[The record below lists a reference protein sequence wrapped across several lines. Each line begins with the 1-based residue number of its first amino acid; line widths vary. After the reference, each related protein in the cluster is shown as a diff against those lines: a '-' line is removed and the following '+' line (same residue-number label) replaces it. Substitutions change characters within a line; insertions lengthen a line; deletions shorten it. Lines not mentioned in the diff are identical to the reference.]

1 MLEGKCIS
9 CGRGLAEEGSTQFP
23 CPECGYMIK
32 RCRVCRDR
40 SAEYV
45 CPQCGFRGP

>member
-1 MLEGKCIS
+1 MIEGRCIS
-9 CGRGLAEEGSTQFP
+9 CGRGLAEEGSVQFP
-23 CPECGYMIK
+23 CPECGHIIK

-45 CPQCGFRGP
+45 CPECGFRGP